1 MSTNASPTP
10 SPPDLELERIRELLA
25 SRFGIVISAD
35 DPILAAVALNDIVL
49 DHHAQRVDR
58 LLQEHAR
65 RLAQADDARLMK
77 HRDLAKTV
85 LGDALRQAKQDLQ
98 DHAMKLANS
107 GGSSNPEGADPT
119 LPLWQTATLLSA
131 IAALVG
137 WTAYLITAL
146 R

>member
-25 SRFGIVISAD
+25 SRFGIVVSAD
-35 DPILAAVALNDIVL
+35 DPILAAVALNEIVL

-58 LLQEHAR
+58 LLQEHTR
-65 RLAQADDARLMK
+65 RLAQADDARLAK

-98 DHAMKLANS
+98 DHAVKLTS
-107 GGSSNPEGADPT
+107 RGGSGTPAAPTPT
-119 LPLWQTATLLSA
+119 LPLWQTAALLST

-137 WTAYLITAL
+137 WSAYLITAL

>member
-25 SRFGIVISAD
+25 SRFGIVVSAD
-35 DPILAAVALNDIVL
+35 DPILAAVALNEIVL

-58 LLQEHAR
+58 LLQEHTR
-65 RLAQADDARLMK
+65 RLAQADDTRLAK
-77 HRDLAKTV
+77 HRDLAKSV

-107 GGSSNPEGADPT
+107 GGSSNPRAPTPT

>member
-25 SRFGIVISAD
+25 SRFGIVVSAD
-35 DPILAAVALNDIVL
+35 DPILAAVALNEIVL

-58 LLQEHAR
+58 LLQEHTR
-65 RLAQADDARLMK
+65 RLAQADDTRLAK
-77 HRDLAKTV
+77 HRDLAKSL

-107 GGSSNPEGADPT
+107 GGAGVRRAPTPT

>member
-25 SRFGIVISAD
+25 SRFGIVVSAD

-49 DHHAQRVDR
+49 DHHAQRVDG
-58 LLQEHAR
+58 LLQTHVR
-65 RLAQADDARLMK
+65 RLAQADDERLAK

-85 LGDALRQAKQDLQ
+85 LGDALRQAKQDLE
-98 DHAMKLANS
+98 DHAQNIANR
-107 GGSSNPEGADPT
+107 GGSSTPT
-119 LPLWQTATLLSA
+119 APPYSLQLWQTTALLST

-137 WTAYLITAL
+137 WSAYLITAL

>member
-25 SRFGIVISAD
+25 SRFGIVVSAD
-35 DPILAAVALNDIVL
+35 DPILAAVALNEIVL

-58 LLQEHAR
+58 LLQEHTR
-65 RLAQADDARLMK
+65 RLAQADDARLAK
-77 HRDLAKTV
+77 HRDLAKSV

-107 GGSSNPEGADPT
+107 GDTGVRRAPTPT

>member
-25 SRFGIVISAD
+25 SRFGIVVSAD
-35 DPILAAVALNDIVL
+35 DPILAAVALNHIVL
-49 DHHAQRVDR
+49 DHHAQRMNR
-58 LLQEHAR
+58 LLQEHTR
-65 RLAQADDARLMK
+65 QLAQADDARLAK

-98 DHAMKLANS
+98 DHAVKLTS
-107 GGSSNPEGADPT
+107 RGGSGTPAAPAPT
-119 LPLWQTATLLSA
+119 LPLWQTAALLST

-137 WTAYLITAL
+137 WSAYLITAL

>member
-25 SRFGIVISAD
+25 SRFGIVVSAD
-35 DPILAAVALNDIVL
+35 DPILAAVALNEIVL

-58 LLQEHAR
+58 LLQEHTR
-65 RLAQADDARLMK
+65 RLAQADDARLAK

-98 DHAMKLANS
+98 DHAVKLTS
-107 GGSSNPEGADPT
+107 RGGSGTPAAPAPT
-119 LPLWQTATLLSA
+119 LPLWQTAALLST

-137 WTAYLITAL
+137 WSAYLITAL

>member
-25 SRFGIVISAD
+25 SRFGIVVSAD
-35 DPILAAVALNDIVL
+35 DPILAAVALNHIVL
-49 DHHAQRVDR
+49 DHHAQRMNR
-58 LLQEHAR
+58 LLQEHTR
-65 RLAQADDARLMK
+65 QLAQADDARLAK
-77 HRDLAKTV
+77 HRDLAKSV

-98 DHAMKLANS
+98 DHAVKLANP
-107 GGSSNPEGADPT
+107 GGSGDASAPTPT
-119 LPLWQTATLLSA
+119 LPLWQTAALLST

>member
-25 SRFGIVISAD
+25 SRFGIIVSAD
-35 DPILAAVALNDIVL
+35 DPILAAVALNDIVM

-58 LLQEHAR
+58 MLQEHTR
-65 RLAQADDARLMK
+65 RLAQADDVRLAK

-98 DHAMKLANS
+98 DHTVKLANP
-107 GGSSNPEGADPT
+107 GGSGAPTAPTST
-119 LPLWQTATLLSA
+119 LPLWQTAALLST

>member
-10 SPPDLELERIRELLA
+10 SPPDLDLERIRELLA

-65 RLAQADDARLMK
+65 RLAQADDARLVK

-85 LGDALRQAKQDLQ
+85 LGDALRRAKQDLQ
-98 DHAMKLANS
+98 EHAVKLANS
-107 GGSSNPEGADPT
+107 DGSGVRRTPT
-119 LPLWQTATLLSA
+119 PSLPLWQTATLLSA

-137 WTAYLITAL
+137 WAAYLITAF

>member
-25 SRFGIVISAD
+25 SRFGIVVSAD
-35 DPILAAVALNDIVL
+35 DPILAAVALNEIVL
-49 DHHAQRVDR
+49 DNHAQRVDR
-58 LLQEHAR
+58 LLQEHTR
-65 RLAQADDARLMK
+65 RLAQADDARLAK

-98 DHAMKLANS
+98 DHAVKLTS
-107 GGSSNPEGADPT
+107 RGGSGTPAAPAPT
-119 LPLWQTATLLSA
+119 LPLWQTAALLST

-137 WTAYLITAL
+137 WGAYLITAL